1 MYNPILALIASF
13 IAMSL
18 IVVSYFGWKKEG
30 YLFFQLCGISFLVIS
45 YFFTAQFF
53 AMVGLGIAIL
63 RVLTFFLYARK
74 GKIAPIFWAVLYS
87 ALTIAGYFIVNLLI
101 LGTALYI
108 DILLIIASCGY
119 TFISRIRSL
128 KAVRFLSLIP
138 TILSILYNAMSGAAF
153 FASLSYTF
161 ELTAAVVSIFRFH
174 IIGVHKDA
182 TINNK

>member
-18 IVVSYFGWKKEG
+18 IVVSYFVRKKER
-30 YLFFQLCGISFLVIS
+30 YLLFQMLGIIFLVIS
-45 YFFTAQFF
+45 YFFTTQFF

-63 RVLTFFLYARK
+63 RVLTYFLYERK
-74 GKIAPIFWAVLYS
+74 QKTAPIYWAFVYS
-87 ALTIAGYFIVNLLI
+87 ILTIAGYFVVNICI

-119 TFISRIRSL
+119 NFVFRIRSL

-138 TILSILYNAMSGAAF
+138 TILSILYNTASGAAF
-153 FASLSYTF
+153 FVSLSYIF
-161 ELTAAVVSIFRFH
+161 ELTADIVSIFRYH